1 MTDKIL
7 KGMKQFDPENAKKL
21 EELRKSDPEKFK
33 AELRKTMQS
42 MRNRMGQG
50 GGGMRQGQRQRQG
63 QGDGERGQNR

>member
-1 MTDKIL
+1 MADKIMS
-7 KGMKQFDPENAKKL
+7 GMKQFDPENAKKL

-33 AELRKTMQS
+33 AELMKTMRS
-42 MRNRMGQG
+42 MRDRMGQG